1 MILESE
7 VVSAGP
13 RETGPPPAAAR
24 RRAGLARTDAGA

>member
-13 RETGPPPAAAR
+13 RETGPPPAAR